1 MSFKLIVA
9 VSKNY
14 GIGINNEL
22 PWNISEDLKLFSKT
36 TKGNGNNAIVMGR
49 NTWDSFNGRH
59 LKKRDH
65 LILSTSL
72 SIDNTSSHADA
83 DADADPDPNADAEII
98 KSFSTIDNLIDFIN
112 NKKYKKYKKYDD
124 VWIIGGESIYKS
136 FLELNLISECYIT
149 FVDNSY
155 ECDTFFPIE
164 LLKEWK
170 FDEPVVLNTKQ
181 NFDVYVKRF
190 YKS

>member
-22 PWNISEDLKLFSKT
+22 PWNISEDLKHFSKT

-72 SIDNTSSHADA
+72 SIDNTSSYADA
-83 DADADPDPNADAEII
+83 DADADAEII
-98 KSFSTIDNLIDFIN
+98 KSFSTIDNVINFIN
-112 NKKYKKYKKYDD
+112 NKKYED

>member
-22 PWNISEDLKLFSKT
+22 PWNISEDLKHFSKT

-72 SIDNTSSHADA
+72 SIDNTSSDA
-83 DADADPDPNADAEII
+83 DADAEII
-98 KSFSTIDNLIDFIN
+98 KSFSTIDNVIDFIN
-112 NKKYKKYKKYDD
+112 NKKYED

-149 FVDNSY
+149 FVYYAKKS
-155 ECDTFFPIE
+155 FPI
-164 LLKEWK
+164 
-170 FDEPVVLNTKQ
+170 
-181 NFDVYVKRF
+181 
-190 YKS
+190 

>member
-22 PWNISEDLKLFSKT
+22 PWNISEDLKHFSKT

-72 SIDNTSSHADA
+72 SIDNTSSDA
-83 DADADPDPNADAEII
+83 DADAEII
-98 KSFSTIDNLIDFIN
+98 KSFSTIDNVIDFIN
-112 NKKYKKYKKYDD
+112 NKKYED

-170 FDEPVVLNTKQ
+170 FDEPVFVNTKQ
-181 NFDVYVKRF
+181 NFHVYVKRF

>member
-22 PWNISEDLKLFSKT
+22 PWNISEDLKHFSKT

-72 SIDNTSSHADA
+72 NIDNRYSGGNDEPHAGVGSV
-83 DADADPDPNADAEII
+83 AEII
-98 KSFSTIDNLIDFIN
+98 KSFSTIDNVINFIN
-112 NKKYKKYKKYDD
+112 NKKYED

-149 FVDNSY
+149 FIDNSY
-155 ECDTFFPIE
+155 ECDAFFPIE
-164 LLKEWK
+164 LLKEWN
-170 FDEPVVLNTKQ
+170 FDEPIFINTKH

>member
-22 PWNISEDLKLFSKT
+22 PWNISEDLKHFSKT

-72 SIDNTSSHADA
+72 SIDNITSCADA
-83 DADADPDPNADAEII
+83 DGEII
-98 KSFSTIDNLIDFIN
+98 KSFSTIDKLIDFIN
-112 NKKYKKYKKYDD
+112 NKKYED

-136 FLELNLISECYIT
+136 FLELNLISECYVT

-164 LLKEWK
+164 LLKEWN
-170 FDEPVVLNTKQ
+170 FDDPVFINTKQ

>member
-14 GIGINNEL
+14 GIGINNTL
-22 PWNISEDLKLFSKT
+22 PWNIKEDLKHFSKT

-49 NTWDSFNGRH
+49 NTWNSFNGRY

-72 SIDNTSSHADA
+72 IIDNNDN
-83 DADADPDPNADAEII
+83 DNNEII
-98 KSFSTIDNLIDFIN
+98 KTFSGIDNLIEFIK
-112 NKKYKKYKKYDD
+112 NKNYDD
-124 VWIIGGESIYKS
+124 VWIIGGETIYKT
-136 FLELNLISECYIT
+136 FIELNLINECYIT
-149 FVDNSY
+149 FIDNTY
-155 ECDTFFPIE
+155 ECDTYFPYE
-164 LLKEWK
+164 LIKDWK
-170 FDEPVVLNTKQ
+170 CEEPILMNTE
-181 NFDVYVKRF
+181 NDFNVYIKKF

>member
-22 PWNISEDLKLFSKT
+22 PWNISEDLKHFSKT

-72 SIDNTSSHADA
+72 SIDNTSSYADA
-83 DADADPDPNADAEII
+83 DADADAEII
-98 KSFSTIDNLIDFIN
+98 KSFSTIDNVIDFIN
-112 NKKYKKYKKYDD
+112 NKKYED

-170 FDEPVVLNTKQ
+170 FDEPVFVNTKQ

>member
-14 GIGINNEL
+14 GIGIKNEL
-22 PWNISEDLKLFSKT
+22 PWNITEDLKHFSKT
-36 TKGNGNNAIVMGR
+36 TKGNGNNAIIMGR
-49 NTWDSFNGRH
+49 NTWNSFNGRH
-59 LKKRDH
+59 LKKRDN

-72 SIDNTSSHADA
+72 NIDNRYSDVDA
-83 DADADPDPNADAEII
+83 ETDTDGVEEII

-112 NKKYKKYKKYDD
+112 NKKYED

-136 FLELNLISECYIT
+136 FLELKLISECYVT
-149 FVDNSY
+149 FVDNFY

-164 LLKEWK
+164 LLKEWN
-170 FDEPVVLNTKQ
+170 FDEPVIINTKQ

>member
-22 PWNISEDLKLFSKT
+22 PWNISEDLKHFSKT
-36 TKGNGNNAIVMGR
+36 TSGNGNNAIVMGR

-72 SIDNTSSHADA
+72 SIDNTSSYAADA
-83 DADADPDPNADAEII
+83 DARD
-98 KSFSTIDNLIDFIN
+98 
-112 NKKYKKYKKYDD
+112 Y
-124 VWIIGGESIYKS
+124 
-136 FLELNLISECYIT
+136 
-149 FVDNSY
+149 
-155 ECDTFFPIE
+155 
-164 LLKEWK
+164 
-170 FDEPVVLNTKQ
+170 
-181 NFDVYVKRF
+181 
-190 YKS
+190 